1 MVAPSIPLMTPITPS
16 CKKSPCPSYCTPSP
30 SPSSQHSVPSP
41 IQTPGMRFLQEE
53 GERLSQ
59 SDDSM
64 SPTKAEHSAKRKPL
78 LEQKISDYTFT
89 SSQIPLAP
97 HDILPPIEPFMSSA
111 GHSTSSPQIV
121 LRRPSPSEDPKHASF
136 VSPNRTCYLS
146 PTGMA
151 LSSTVLGFH
160 QSPAHTDSD
169 NTDLEGDVSEPSII
183 QTKTAVNIALEA
195 ANDTA
200 VHDTEESIEAIQAHL
215 AQSCH
220 GSITHCLSDESNTAS
235 LPQAALTKQ
244 QSIPDDILDRVSPE
258 FPVLSLS
265 DDSED
270 ESMEVSVV
278 ESSSIR
284 NVTKLVNIGSYPKVK
299 SDEVLEDTTSQTFT
313 PRKPRRVALTTTSRR
328 SPLKNDSTN
337 FELQH
342 DANNLDMNLTEEASH
357 LLETG
362 GLGAEASI
370 DLGLEDLPEKLTP
383 SDKKESVTITIRKSP
398 RKRKNFKSPKA
409 KAKTQPTK
417 PSDAGCSAASD
428 TTPPSKRQKMP
439 EKAEF
444 HEGEE
449 LSLMFSPQ
457 KLPGVSIEQE
467 NFTKDGK
474 LKYNIKST
482 NIQPNQLP
490 SVSVNIQKILLPAP
504 ILAPDSPTKSIS
516 LPPTPDSPARS
527 IASRSPTPTICK
539 ALGLQRSGSKPKVSE
554 ETSAVKDP
562 NRSWAEAIW
571 GLGKFSGKSK
581 VVNVNPALGVGDGQ
595 ETRGRRGRKE
605 VKSEDEEW
613 TPEINRSNSK
623 VREESNERMAVSKK
637 VNNDDVDPILLQ
649 LRMNKPK
656 TGSRNRSKS
665 RDKSKDN
672 ISSVRRRSPS
682 GNRTERKS
690 REQKKVLTKLE
701 EKSKVRSDKS
711 SSSEPAKLV
720 NEKPHPSSHQV
731 LGSRHEN
738 RISPKRTRSRDKLE
752 KEGSSEKLKSKSQD
766 SKDQKQDLPK
776 LTRKSSRD
784 KIKVGTVDPIA
795 AAKSKNAQKTISTVP
810 SIPKMTRSTSGSGQ
824 DKKAED
830 KNSSN
835 KVPREKPVEKVTKS
849 QKEHSK
855 GTVGTMSTSSPV
867 KTKGVKT
874 VPTILNKVP
883 QKDKPSEPRTVQ
895 ENETN
900 IIEEL
905 QAAEMRDTKSPITP
919 KEPSYGITNNKSSK
933 DQSKETTKNAKPINA
948 PKKIEVILDDD
959 TEVITSAPLDID
971 LLAEKSAMILSSL
984 SRLGTT
990 ESVKGD
996 EEEVVL
1002 QPSNLEDPDSPEPL
1016 SEAKPV
1022 ISRSPFFV
1030 LQNKLP
1036 FGVFEEDLQ

>member
-1 MVAPSIPLMTPITPS
+1 
-16 CKKSPCPSYCTPSP
+16 
-30 SPSSQHSVPSP
+30 
-41 IQTPGMRFLQEE
+41 
-53 GERLSQ
+53 
-59 SDDSM
+59 
-64 SPTKAEHSAKRKPL
+64 
-78 LEQKISDYTFT
+78 
-89 SSQIPLAP
+89 
-97 HDILPPIEPFMSSA
+97 
-111 GHSTSSPQIV
+111 
-121 LRRPSPSEDPKHASF
+121 
-136 VSPNRTCYLS
+136 
-146 PTGMA
+146 MA

-200 VHDTEESIEAIQAHL
+200 VHDTEESIEANQAHL
-215 AQSCH
+215 AQYCP

-235 LPQAALTKQ
+235 LPQTALYKQ
-244 QSIPDDILDRVSPE
+244 QSIPDDMLDRVSPE

-278 ESSSIR
+278 ESFTIR
-284 NVTKLVNIGSYPKVK
+284 KVTKLVNLGSYPEVK
-299 SDEVLEDTTSQTFT
+299 NDEEMEDTTSLTFIH
-313 PRKPRRVALTTTSRR
+313 RKPRRVALTSTSRR

-370 DLGLEDLPEKLTP
+370 DLGHENLPKKLTL
-383 SDKKESVTITIRKSP
+383 SDNKESVTFTTRKPP
-398 RKRKNFKSPKA
+398 RKRKNSKTPKA

-417 PSDAGCSAASD
+417 PSN
-428 TTPPSKRQKMP
+428 RLKMP

-449 LSLMFSPQ
+449 
-457 KLPGVSIEQE
+457 
-467 NFTKDGK
+467 NFTIDGQPE
-474 LKYNIKST
+474 YNIKST
-482 NIQPNQLP
+482 NIQPIQLP
-490 SVSVNIQKILLPAP
+490 SGNVNIIQKMLLPAP
-504 ILAPDSPTKSIS
+504 DSTSKSIS
-516 LPPTPDSPARS
+516 LPPTPAARS
-527 IASRSPTPTICK
+527 IASRSPRPTICK

-554 ETSAVKDP
+554 KTSAPKYP
-562 NRSWAEAIW
+562 
-571 GLGKFSGKSK
+571 
-581 VVNVNPALGVGDGQ
+581 
-595 ETRGRRGRKE
+595 
-605 VKSEDEEW
+605 
-613 TPEINRSNSK
+613 NRSNSK
-623 VREESNERMAVSKK
+623 VREESNERMSVSKK

-672 ISSVRRRSPS
+672 ISNVRRRSPS

-738 RISPKRTRSRDKLE
+738 HISPKRTRSRDKLE
-752 KEGSSEKLKSKSQD
+752 KEESSVRLKSKSQD

-784 KIKVGTVDPIA
+784 KIKVGTVDLIA

-830 KNSSN
+830 KNNSN
-835 KVPREKPVEKVTKS
+835 KVPRVKPVEKVTKS

-874 VPTILNKVP
+874 IPTIL
-883 QKDKPSEPRTVQ
+883 
-895 ENETN
+895 
-900 IIEEL
+900 
-905 QAAEMRDTKSPITP
+905 
-919 KEPSYGITNNKSSK
+919 
-933 DQSKETTKNAKPINA
+933 
-948 PKKIEVILDDD
+948 
-959 TEVITSAPLDID
+959 
-971 LLAEKSAMILSSL
+971 
-984 SRLGTT
+984 
-990 ESVKGD
+990 
-996 EEEVVL
+996 
-1002 QPSNLEDPDSPEPL
+1002 
-1016 SEAKPV
+1016 
-1022 ISRSPFFV
+1022 
-1030 LQNKLP
+1030 
-1036 FGVFEEDLQ
+1036 